1 MIDYSKHH
9 FLIVDDFSDFRTSLK
24 NMLKQ
29 MAVSHID
36 TAANAKEALELC
48 RLKRY
53 DIILHDYNL
62 GPGKNGQQVLEELHA
77 YKMIPPHCIFVM
89 VTAETSQAMVMSALE
104 CEPDAYLTKP
114 FNRASL
120 QQRLDKLVQRKQAL
134 KPVLDAVHKGDHQA
148 VVEACQQ
155 VIREQ
160 PKYRPQCLRYQV
172 KALEALGQDRALEKL
187 LTAIMAD
194 RPLPWALV
202 ALADLYRRM
211 GQLDK
216 AENLLEQGVRQFPML
231 PMIYD
236 GLAAVYRE
244 RDDLPKAQQWLEQG
258 LRISPH
264 VLHRQ
269 IELGTIARRNQDG
282 EAALKAWRQAVDLGR
297 NSVFHSAENHLNLAA
312 TLNDQ
317 LGDNPDPKIT
327 LELRQTLN
335 EMEQTWSDD
344 PGLQVRSN
352 LLQAS
357 ALQKTGKS
365 GEAAALLNKT
375 QGQLAQ
381 LDTFFSPQ
389 AALEVADNLRDLG
402 QTEQAEQML
411 ANCAEMYGDDP
422 EVMQQIAAKTDNP
435 ALLDT
440 SKRATEF
447 NRQGIEHY
455 QNKAYPQALEAF
467 RQAQKLQPRN
477 ISFALNTAQSLLRLI
492 ASAPDEALKEECRNC
507 LQQVRSIPPSDSRYE
522 RYLKLC
528 KHVEAA

>member
-1 MIDYSKHH
+1 MIDYSKSQ
-9 FLIVDDFSDFRTSLK
+9 FLVVDDFSDFRTSVK

-29 MAVSHID
+29 MAVQHID

-53 DIILHDYNL
+53 DIVLHDYNL
-62 GPGKNGQQVLEELHA
+62 GAGKNGQQVLEELHER
-77 YKMIPPHCIFVM
+77 KLMMPHCIFVM
-89 VTAETSQAMVMSALE
+89 VTAETSQAMVMSAIE

-134 KPVLDAVHKGDHQA
+134 KPVLDAVHKGDHQT

-155 VIREQ
+155 VMRDQ
-160 PKYRPQCLRYQV
+160 PKYRPQCLRYQAN
-172 KALEALGQDRALEKL
+172 ALEALGQDRALEKM

-236 GLAAVYRE
+236 GLAAVYRD
-244 RDDLPKAQQWLEQG
+244 RDDLPKVQQWLEQG

-264 VLHRQ
+264 ALHRQ
-269 IELGTIARRNQDG
+269 VELGTVARQNQDSD
-282 EAALKAWRQAVDLGR
+282 AALKAWRQAVDLGR
-297 NSVFHSAENHLNLAA
+297 NSVFHSAESHLSLAA

-317 LGDNPDPKIT
+317 LNENPDPKVT
-327 LELRQTLN
+327 LELRQTLT
-335 EMEQTWSDD
+335 EMEQSWSDD

-365 GEAAALLNKT
+365 GEASALLSKA

-389 AALEVADNLRDLG
+389 AALDVADNLRELG
-402 QTEQAEQML
+402 QADQAEQML
-411 ANCAEMYGDDP
+411 ATCAEMYGDDP
-422 EVMQQIAAKTDNP
+422 SVMQQIAGKTDNP

-440 SKRATEF
+440 SKRAAEL
-447 NRQGIEHY
+447 NRQGIQHY
-455 QNKAYPQALEAF
+455 QQKNYPQALEAF
-467 RQAQKLQPRN
+467 RQSQKLQPRN
-477 ISFALNTAQSLLRLI
+477 ISFALNTAQSLLRLM
-492 ASAPDEALKEECRNC
+492 ATEPDPALKEECRLC

-528 KHVEAA
+528 KHAEAS